1 MKRKVG
7 ETRRRGDAEIKP
19 KSPRRSSP
27 LSTDPS
33 ATLAPRLRVSE
44 SPHPSFHPSKR
55 FGQNFLTDQRII
67 HRIIEALEPAPDET
81 ILEIG
86 PGRGALTAPLLEQVG
101 SLVAIEFDR
110 NLIPLLTEKFS
121 GKKNFKLVESDALV
135 TDICDVIR
143 PATNAKV
150 VANLPYNIATAILQK
165 LIAQRSCL
173 SEMVLM
179 LQKEVVDRITAPPG
193 TGDRG
198 YLSVLVQ
205 AYCETEQLF
214 DVAPGSFRPAPK
226 VWSSVVKVRLRPQLA
241 ADVKDEKLL
250 WQVVSAGFAQRR
262 KTILN
267 NLRNASP
274 PLAES
279 VKNHGG
285 ASIVL
290 CQAEVELQRRA
301 ETLTLE
307 EWARISNAVV

>member
-1 MKRKVG
+1 
-7 ETRRRGDAEIKP
+7 
-19 KSPRRSSP
+19 
-27 LSTDPS
+27 LSTDPF
-33 ATLAPRLRVSE
+33 ATPAPRPRVSE
-44 SPHPSFHPSKR
+44 SPYPSFHPSKR

-67 HRIIEALEPAPDET
+67 HRIIEALEPGTDET

-86 PGRGALTAPLLEQVG
+86 PGRGALTAPLLEKVG

-110 NLIPLLTEKFS
+110 NLIPLLIERFS
-121 GKKNFKLVESDALV
+121 RQKNFKLVQSDALV

-143 PATNAKV
+143 PATNARI
-150 VANLPYNIATAILQK
+150 VANLPYNIATAILQR
-165 LIAQRSCL
+165 LIEQRSCL

-179 LQKEVVDRITAPPG
+179 LQKEVGERINALPG
-193 TGDRG
+193 SGDRG
-198 YLSVLVQ
+198 YLSVFVQ
-205 AYCETEQLF
+205 AYCETEKLF

-226 VWSSVVKVRLRPQLA
+226 VWSSVVRLRLRPQLA
-241 ADVKDEKLL
+241 ADVQDEKLL

-274 PLAES
+274 VLAELIKS
-279 VKNHGG
+279 HGG

-290 CQAEVELQRRA
+290 CQAEVDLQRRA

-307 EWARISNAVV
+307 EWARIARVLE